1 MFNAYLFNIY
11 LAGFI
16 PLFFIALITWL
27 ISLWKRDVSIVDS
40 VWSVFFL
47 AAATSFAFNLPFLGP
62 RGLILL
68 TLLGLW
74 ATRLSSYITWR
85 NWGHPEDSRYQ
96 TIRQNNEPN
105 FAWKSLYL
113 VFILQA
119 VLAWIISAP
128 LLVILASPIPLQWS
142 DVLGI
147 AIMLFGF
154 SFESLADWQLA
165 SFKAK
170 PENKG
175 SVMDKGVWRYTRH
188 PNYFGEFCVWWGF
201 FLLAIASGAWV
212 TIISPLIMSFLLLK
226 VSGVPMLEKDIIQR
240 RPAYTDYAS
249 RTNAFF
255 PGLPKP

>member
-1 MFNAYLFNIY
+1 MFNASLFKIY
-11 LAGFI
+11 LVGFI
-16 PLFFIALITWL
+16 PLFFIALVTWL

-40 VWSVFFL
+40 LWSVFFL
-47 AAATSFAFNLPFLGP
+47 AAAISFAIKLPFLGP
-62 RGLILL
+62 RGIILL
-68 TLLGLW
+68 TLLGFW
-74 ATRLSSYITWR
+74 ATRLSTYITWR

-96 TIRQNNEPN
+96 TIRQNNEPS

-119 VLAWIISAP
+119 LLAWIISVP
-128 LLVILASPIPLQWS
+128 LLVILASPTPLQWI
-142 DVLGI
+142 DFLGM

-154 SFESLADWQLA
+154 SFESVADWQLA
-165 SFKAK
+165 RFKAK

-175 SVMDKGVWRYTRH
+175 SVMDHGLWRYTRH

-240 RPAYTDYAS
+240 RPTYGDYAS
-249 RTNAFF
+249 RTNSFF